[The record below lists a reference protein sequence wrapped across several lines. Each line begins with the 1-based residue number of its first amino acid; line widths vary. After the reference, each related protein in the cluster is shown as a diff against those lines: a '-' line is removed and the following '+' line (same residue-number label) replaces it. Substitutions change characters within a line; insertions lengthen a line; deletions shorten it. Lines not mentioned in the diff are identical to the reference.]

1 MTYYENNSIA
11 GNKNAGYAPNMP
23 PTTSTTPI
31 FSKTFDLLAWLIPLT
46 LKFPRQQ
53 RFVIAKALQSTAFDL
68 QTRLLEAARVT
79 DPQGRL
85 LRADI
90 ALASLRTQLRLAH
103 HWQLMTDA
111 QYEHAARLQDEVGRL
126 LGAWIKTA
134 KANAANAARQ
144 P

>member
-1 MTYYENNSIA
+1 MNHYQNNSNISNKHN
-11 GNKNAGYAPNMP
+11 GNVPI
-23 PTTSTTPI
+23 TTPI
-31 FSKTFDLLAWLIPLT
+31 FSKTFDLLAWLVPLT
-46 LKFPRQQ
+46 LKFPRSQ

-68 QTRLLEAARVT
+68 QTRLLEAARVS

-90 ALASLRTQLRLAH
+90 ALATLRTQLRLAH
-103 HWQLMTDA
+103 LWQLMTDA

-134 KANAANAARQ
+134 RANALSSQNR

>member
-1 MTYYENNSIA
+1 MNHYENNSA
-11 GNKNAGYAPNMP
+11 SGNKYAGSVPI
-23 PTTSTTPI
+23 STPI
-31 FSKTFDLLAWLIPLT
+31 FSKTFDLIAWLIPMT

-53 RFVIAKALQSTAFDL
+53 RFVIAQALQSTAFDL
-68 QTRLLEAARVT
+68 QTRLLEAARVA

-90 ALASLRTQLRLAH
+90 ALASLRTHFRLAH

-111 QYEHAARLQDEVGRL
+111 QYEYAARLQDEVGRL

-134 KANAANAARQ
+134 KANAARKTD
-144 P
+144 